1 MLAPRQGKQYA
12 SDNERGGSDK
22 FMVFELDHRG
32 HHPGYVQHLVKYW
45 CEQKFSGHLDLLV
58 SPTFMQQHTNIV
70 DIALNSNQKN
80 IEFIPISS
88 KEEAALVEGPKLAD
102 SFTGRIQRAFQEL
115 YLLRKYAISLG
126 TTHCLIM
133 YLDSILLRLALG
145 AKFPCLFSSIYF
157 RPIFHYRDFANY
169 VPAGKEGVWQWRDK
183 FCLPRL
189 LNNPQL
195 QTVFCLDPFA
205 VEQLDK
211 FQSKAQMVYLPDPV
225 QIYNDS
231 ETQLEKLKNSLGIE
245 PDRQVFLF
253 FGVLTERKGIHQLL
267 DAINL
272 LPPNLA
278 QKLCL
283 LLIGPFE
290 LNAQEQ
296 IKKRVSEISQSLPIQ
311 IVNRHDF
318 ITDRAIQPYFQIADV
333 ILAPYQRH
341 IGMSAILV
349 RAAAAQ
355 KPVLSSDFGLM
366 GEVSRRYGLGL
377 VVDSTVPSEIT
388 KGLERFILESPI
400 KLCDYEKMKQ
410 FADQNKAEKFAHTI
424 FQHLQPNYSAE
435 NVYTNTNL

>member
-22 FMVFELDHRG
+22 FMLFELDHRG

-45 CEQKFSGHLDLLV
+45 CEQELSGHLDLLV
-58 SPTFMQQHTNIV
+58 SPTFMQQHANIV
-70 DIALNSNQKN
+70 DIALGSNQKN
-80 IEFIPISS
+80 IEFIPISGE
-88 KEEAALVEGPKLAD
+88 EEAALVEGQKLAD
-102 SFTGRIQRAFQEL
+102 SFTGRIQRAFQEW

-126 TTHCLIM
+126 ISHCLIM

-145 AKFPCLFSSIYF
+145 AKFPCPFSSIYF
-157 RPIFHYRDFANY
+157 RPIFHYSDFANY

-211 FQSKAQMVYLPDPV
+211 FQSKGQIVYLPDPV

-231 ETQLEKLKNSLGIE
+231 ETQLEKLRNSLGIK

-272 LPPNLA
+272 LPPNLG

-290 LNAQEQ
+290 LNVQEQ
-296 IKKRVSEISQSLPIQ
+296 IKRRIAEISQSLPIQ
-311 IVNRHDF
+311 IIGRHEF
-318 ITDRAIQPYFQIADV
+318 VTDQAVQPYFQIADV

-366 GEVSRRYGLGL
+366 GEVTRRYGLGL
-377 VVDSTVPSEIT
+377 TVDSSVPSEIT
-388 KGLERFILESPI
+388 KGLQSFLLESPR
-400 KLCDYEKMKQ
+400 KLCDQEKMNR
-410 FADQNKAEKFAHTI
+410 FAEQNQAKKFASVI
-424 FQHLQPNYSAE
+424 FQNLQPSYF
-435 NVYTNTNL
+435 